1 MTSHRVLSTR
11 TILLWGAGLFV
22 LATTAAITLLSTLGG
37 GRPEDSA
44 RLDALRTAA
53 NVVVGTGGAAAL
65 LLAARRQ
72 RSAELD
78 LVQKDHD
85 ATQRRVTEMYSKA
98 AEQLGS
104 DKAPVRLAGL
114 YALERLAQEHEE
126 QRQTIVN
133 VLCAYLRMPF
143 QHDPEDEENR
153 QELQVRRTAE
163 RVLTLHLRPGKDGEN
178 PAYWPD
184 VDLDLVGAT
193 LTNFTFTH
201 CRVRS
206 AVFYGAT
213 FVGTTSFRGT
223 SYVSKADFKNT
234 VFDGLVDFRS
244 VDFGA
249 AGGSFAGARFENEVD
264 FGEKTE
270 ARLTGAA
277 TRTDHGLRRKWPR
290 GWTERARAGDDVW
303 SDLVSGP
310 SPERPSADS
319 VAVDA

>member
-1 MTSHRVLSTR
+1 MLSTR
-11 TILLWGAGLFV
+11 TILLWGAGLLV

-143 QHDPEDEENR
+143 EHVLDEHERSEENR
-153 QELQVRRTAE
+153 QELQVRKAAQRI
-163 RVLTLHLRPGKDGEN
+163 LMLHLGPAAEGSFWPGT
-178 PAYWPD
+178 
-184 VDLDLVGAT
+184 DLDLSDA
-193 LTNFTFTH
+193 
-201 CRVRS
+201 S
-206 AVFYGAT
+206 
-213 FVGTTSFRGT
+213 
-223 SYVSKADFKNT
+223 
-234 VFDGLVDFRS
+234 LVDFTLTRCRIRS
-244 VDFGA
+244 VVFDRA
-249 AGGSFAGARFENEVD
+249 KFAGVTEFSGAVFLSKASFEGANFTDYVDFSSVGFPTLVAGQFPPATDFSDATFSGEVD
-264 FGEKTE
+264 FSSTDAHLSGAM
-270 ARLTGAA
+270 ARTDRPVPGVWPPGWIERPLGTGA
-277 TRTDHGLRRKWPR
+277 
-290 GWTERARAGDDVW
+290 VW
-303 SDLVSGP
+303 SGVFRHDG
-310 SPERPSADS
+310 
-319 VAVDA
+319 